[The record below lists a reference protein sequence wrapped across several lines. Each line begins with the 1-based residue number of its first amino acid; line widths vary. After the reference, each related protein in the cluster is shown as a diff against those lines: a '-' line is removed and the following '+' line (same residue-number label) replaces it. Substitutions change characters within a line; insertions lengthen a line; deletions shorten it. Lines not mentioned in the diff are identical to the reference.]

1 MLKSC
6 SVFFY
11 CCPLKI
17 TYFGWKFE
25 NLFVNFVF
33 GEIIVLGC
41 VDYDWN
47 QQLPPV
53 LPWGLSDCI
62 FCVFLYFPILY
73 FLLYKLGLSTVCLE
87 TTWRASV
94 TCPYFWVWF
103 CICLCVFHRAC
114 ILNFYTSYFTFL
126 TKQAE
131 YGKIGSSRPTAR
143 HLPSL
148 WRSLFVLVLFVFVL
162 FVFLYF
168 CVFLFH
174 ISYWVRCDWKQQAQR
189 PPPARPLRLW
199 GLDSW
204 SRSSKQGKCPQLPSW
219 VLVHFRLL
227 ACHHQFN
234 LIRTILCYV
243 CPQAT

>member
-6 SVFFY
+6 NVFFFY
-11 CCPLKI
+11 CCPLEI
-17 TYFGWKFE
+17 TYFVWKFE

-62 FCVFLYFPILY
+62 FCVFFVFSYLVFPSLQIGPEYGVFGNNMASKCHLPS
-73 FLLYKLGLSTVCLE
+73 FLG
-87 TTWRASV
+87 
-94 TCPYFWVWF
+94 
-103 CICLCVFHRAC
+103 LCVFHRAC
-114 ILNFYTSYFTFL
+114 ILYFYISYFTFL

-131 YGKIGSSRPTAR
+131 YGKIGSSRPRAR

-162 FVFLYF
+162 FVSLYF

-174 ISYWVRCDWKQQAQR
+174 NSYWVRCDWKQQAQR

-234 LIRTILCYV
+234 LMRAILCYV